1 MERVKSNH
9 ILKASAIVFIGQ
21 MFVNGLNYFLNIL
34 LGRILA
40 DDKFGTSAFG
50 EFWALNSLASYL
62 IIPIT
67 ALILVST
74 QQISEYYAKKDYSNI
89 KIFFSSSVKILAMIA
104 IVLSLIG
111 IAVSPILKSFL
122 HINSILAIIVTI
134 LGITIGSL
142 YPTLI
147 GITAGLQKFV
157 HQSIILVTGGIS
169 KTIVAIILSLAF
181 GVTGA
186 VSGNLALSITQFI
199 VGFILVS
206 ALLHSYQPTNLQ
218 PINFPW
224 KFFLSAC
231 FSTLAF
237 GSFLSTDVI
246 VIKHFLTDITLNGS
260 DIDVPSL
267 YSALSLFGRIIYYLT
282 FTFATVLL
290 PLSAYSKAKDGK
302 QLQVLSKIMGLTLMC
317 LIPLLILYFAVPDLL
332 IKFSFGEKY
341 LPVSKYLGS
350 YGVAVSF
357 YAIASLLNN
366 YFLSLKKIVYAVIP
380 AFFAVTQ
387 IILIFFFHESIA
399 DFIKVLFSVNLL
411 MLISFAIYF
420 ILESRIS
427 SHKSVML
434 SEVEAYDL

>member
-1 MERVKSNH
+1 M
-9 ILKASAIVFIGQ
+9 L
-21 MFVNGLNYFLNIL
+21 VNGLNYGLNII

-40 DDKFGTSAFG
+40 DDRFGDSAFG
-50 EFWALNSLASYL
+50 EFWSLNSLASYL

-67 ALILVST
+67 ALILVSS
-74 QQISEYYAKKDYSNI
+74 QLISEYYAKNDYTSI
-89 KIFFSSSVKILAMIA
+89 KKFFSSSTKLLAI
-104 IVLSLIG
+104 ITLVLSLIG
-111 IAVSPILKSFL
+111 IIISPIIKNFL
-122 HINSILAIIVTI
+122 HINSIWAVTVTI
-134 LGITIGSL
+134 TGITIGFL
-142 YPTLI
+142 YPTLV

-169 KTIVAIILSLAF
+169 KTVVAVILSLSF

-206 ALLHSYQPTNLQ
+206 ALLHTYKSTSLQ

-224 KFFLSAC
+224 KLFLSAC

-246 VIKHFLTDITLNGS
+246 VIKHFLTDVTLNGS
-260 DIDVPSL
+260 ELDIPSL

-302 QLQVLSKIMGLTLMC
+302 QLQVLSKIMGLTLIC
-317 LIPLLILYFAVPDLL
+317 LIPLLILYFLVPDLL
-332 IKFSFGEKY
+332 IKFSFGDKY
-341 LPVSKYLGS
+341 LPVSKYLGI

-366 YFLSLKKIVYAVIP
+366 YFLSLKRIAYAAIP
-380 AFFAVTQ
+380 AFFAVAQ
-387 IILIFFFHESIA
+387 IILLFFFHESIA

-411 MLISFAIYF
+411 LLISFVIYF

-427 SHKSVML
+427 RLYQGSGGQANK
-434 SEVEAYDL
+434 